1 MIWKE
6 LLAEATEKL
15 AVDLVDSPEFEARQI
30 CFEASGADALDWV
43 AISQQAVTEKAV
55 AKVDGMVARRLAG
68 EPLQYVLG
76 SWGFRSLDLM
86 VDKRVLIPRPETEEV
101 AGWGIEALKGIE
113 TPRVLDLGTGSGA
126 IGLSIATEVPGSV
139 VTLSDA
145 SEGALE
151 VARANLA
158 GVGMAGSKVDIRPGS
173 WFDVLAESE
182 QNTFDLII
190 SNPPY
195 IGKEET
201 LDESVT
207 DWEPSSALIS
217 GDSGFADPEYI
228 IEQAPKWLKPGGYLV
243 IEHGHTQSSKLVESA
258 STIYAQVES
267 LVDMNGVSR
276 AIRAKT

>member
-1 MIWKE
+1 MIWSE
-6 LLAEATEKL
+6 LLAETIEKL

-43 AISQQAVTEKAV
+43 ATSQQAVTEKAV

-86 VDKRVLIPRPETEEV
+86 VDRRVLIPRPETEEV
-101 AGWGIEALKGIE
+101 AGWGVEVLKGIE
-113 TPRVLDLGTGSGA
+113 SPRVLDLGTGSGA
-126 IGLSIATEVPGSV
+126 IGLSIATEVPDSV

-145 SEGALE
+145 SEAALE

-158 GVGMAGSKVDIRPGS
+158 GVGMAGSKVDIRHGS

-182 QNTFDLII
+182 QKSFDLVI

-195 IGKEET
+195 IGEAEPV
-201 LDESVT
+201 DASVT
-207 DWEPSSALIS
+207 DWEPSGALIAEDT
-217 GDSGFADPEYI
+217 GLADLKYI
-228 IEQAPKWLKPGGYLV
+228 IEQAPKWLKPNGCLV
-243 IEHGHTQSSKLVESA
+243 LEHGHTQSDELVRVASA
-258 STIYAQVES
+258 IYSQVEA

-276 AIRAKT
+276 AIKAKN